1 MEEKKETIKTV
12 IMDDNGR
19 VTISKK
25 LREQHGLNSGD
36 KIQITEYDG
45 NIILTKQTA
54 KPSTLSFEYL
64 YNKITLL
71 EQSKVEEHKRFEEL
85 RKMVIGEVIRK
96 ECE

>member
-1 MEEKKETIKTV
+1 MEEKGDTIKTV
-12 IMDDNGR
+12 VMDDNGR

-25 LREQHGLNSGD
+25 FREQYKLTSGD

-64 YNKITLL
+64 YNKIMLL
-71 EQSKVEEHKRFEEL
+71 EQTKIEDHKKFEEL
-85 RKMVIGEVIRK
+85 RRMVIEEVIRK
-96 ECE
+96 EDE